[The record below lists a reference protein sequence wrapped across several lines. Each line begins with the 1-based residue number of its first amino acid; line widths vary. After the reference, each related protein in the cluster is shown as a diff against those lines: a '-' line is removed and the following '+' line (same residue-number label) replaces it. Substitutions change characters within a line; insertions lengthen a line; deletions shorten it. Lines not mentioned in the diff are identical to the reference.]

1 MNHYTSML
9 IYSVF
14 THTKKSL
21 LRRHF
26 INARRSRTH
35 DFQHP
40 IKIVMEGEVEAD
52 VGVMND
58 AGETNYASEPHLTP
72 QSWQKVAP
80 SVPQFLFTPPPS
92 FLGSDP

>member
-1 MNHYTSML
+1 MP
-9 IYSVF
+9 IYVIS
-14 THTKKSL
+14 SL
-21 LRRHF
+21 TPKNAALPPF
-26 INARRSRTH
+26 FYARRSRSH